1 MSVFLK
7 ENKKM
12 FLLAF
17 VFSVFCFGFMLTHY
31 MVNIDEETWLLN
43 DSGSITW
50 LLQNRYGIYIY
61 DLLFTRFGRFTPFFA
76 DIIGIVLWNF
86 SGALFGY
93 VFFDFEK
100 KNHWWIRLMML
111 CYYNSLPLCVG
122 EAFGFTMQIIPESMA
137 MVFTAAA
144 FIGTVKPWMKN
155 KKCNAAAVFVLLVA
169 SFGVYQALI
178 CVYVTAV
185 AAWCLCR
192 FLEGAPLLQEMVAG
206 ACYSVVSI
214 VAYFLI
220 NWGIGK
226 MVGTASYLT
235 GNYLGW
241 TDQKGILNALFLSFA
256 NVARVSLG
264 ITIDDVRIY
273 GAVPL
278 RILMLLFI
286 AVVVMLFLK
295 KKGLAQKAGI
305 ALFSLGLVCAPF
317 SLYLA
322 LGTYKTPGRM
332 MIALSLAGMI
342 EILIIYESFSR
353 SLTERAIGL
362 IFAGIL
368 VANASNMNQIYY
380 HSYLV
385 YQHDKAI
392 ADAIMYDIERQGHDY
407 HAKAVVFIGSREMDD
422 IPILKSGSLGG
433 SFFSWDGG
441 NIGRMI
447 DFFELEGYVL
457 HMPQLEQIENG
468 LRQSE
473 TMKTWPQEG
482 SIVETD
488 DSIVVYLSKPSE
500 KWHGTN
506 LGR

>member
-1 MSVFLK
+1 MRSYFK
-7 ENKKM
+7 ENKKI
-12 FLLAF
+12 FILAL

-31 MVNIDEETWLLN
+31 MVNIDEETWLLK
-43 DSGSITW
+43 DSGSLTW

-61 DLLFTRFGRFTPFFA
+61 DFLFTRYGRFTPFFA
-76 DIIGIVLWNF
+76 DVMGIMLWNL

-100 KNHWWIRLMML
+100 KNHWWIRLIML

-122 EAFGFTMQIIPESMA
+122 EAFGFTMQIIPESIA

-155 KKCNAAAVFVLLVA
+155 KKCNAVAIFVLLVA

-185 AAWCLCR
+185 AAWCFCR
-192 FLEGAPLLQEMVAG
+192 FLEREPLLRGMAAG

-214 VAYFLI
+214 AVYFLI

-235 GNYLGW
+235 ENYVGW
-241 TDQKGILNALFLSFA
+241 TDEKGILYALFLTFA

-264 ITIDDVRIY
+264 ITVGDVRIY

-278 RILMLLFI
+278 RVLMFLFI
-286 AVVVMLFLK
+286 AAVVILFLK
-295 KKGLAQKAGI
+295 KKGLTQKAGI

-322 LGTYKTPGRM
+322 LGTYKTAGRM

-342 EILIIYESFSR
+342 EILVIYESFSR
-353 SLTERAIGL
+353 SLTKKAIAL

-385 YQHDKAI
+385 YQYDKAT
-392 ADAIMYDIERQGHDY
+392 ADAIMYDIERQGYDY
-407 HAKAVVFIGSREMDD
+407 HAKAVVFIGNREMDD
-422 IPILKSGSLGG
+422 IPTLKSGSLGG

-441 NIGRMI
+441 NIGRII
-447 DFFELEGYVL
+447 DFMELEGYVL
-457 HMPQLEQIENG
+457 HMPQPEQIESG

-488 DSIVVYLSKPSE
+488 DSIVVYLSKPNE
-500 KWHGTN
+500 KWYGTN
-506 LGR
+506 LVR